1 MQWLGRCRLL
11 WWLWLWLAMAMPLT
25 AAPSQGAPFQNF
37 ELQPPAAQG
46 AVSQSDAVCV
56 LRFALDTPFPPHII
70 IEPQSKHGLNVRM
83 LQALAAE
90 VGCQVHFV
98 KSPWAR
104 ALKLLQQGDIDVI
117 SQLSYN
123 QARGEDIYFIG
134 PHHQE
139 RMWLIADPTKLPT
152 LQQLSDVRQWPES
165 TLLAMLNGGYFG
177 ETFRLLKA
185 DARFNRHLLPILSNL
200 DKLSL
205 LESGRVQAVLEE
217 EFAWRWRVR
226 QQATPY
232 QMLLL
237 VHDNPVYFGF
247 SRRSVSPERAAALVT
262 AWQRLYQQ
270 GVLQQIRQHYLP
282 SAAVVGLKTSSSP
295 ALNNN
300 LQQPLSPI
308 PTPHPYL

>member
-1 MQWLGRCRLL
+1 MLQVQWFWRYQLA
-11 WWLWLWLAMAMPLT
+11 LWLWLAGAMPTLAASPL
-25 AAPSQGAPFQNF
+25 AAPQVGAAC
-37 ELQPPAAQG
+37 E
-46 AVSQSDAVCV
+46 

-70 IEPQSKHGLNVRM
+70 IEPQTNHGLNVRM

-90 VGCQVHFV
+90 VGCKVHFV
-98 KSPWAR
+98 QSPWAR
-104 ALKLLQQGDIDVI
+104 ALKLLQQGDIDVV

-123 QARGEDIYFIG
+123 QTRGEAIYFIG

-139 RMWLIADPTKLPT
+139 RMWLIADPAKLPK
-152 LQQLSDVRQWPES
+152 LQQLSDVREWPES

-177 ETFRLLKA
+177 EPFRLLKA
-185 DARFNRHLLPILSNL
+185 DPRFNRHLLPILSNL

-247 SRRSVSPERAAALVT
+247 SRRSVSPQLAASLVA

-270 GVLQQIRQHYLP
+270 GGLQQIRLHYLP
-282 SAAVVGLKTSSSP
+282 AEAFADPKTSSAQAAP
-295 ALNNN
+295 ASGA
-300 LQQPLSPI
+300 QPLPPI
-308 PTPHPYL
+308 PAPHPYL